1 MVIMMIMTNMI
12 IMIIMIIVIIISITM
27 VAPDIRPDNPAF
39 LIFGIRPYTG
49 FDLPDNRSD
58 TRY

>member
-1 MVIMMIMTNMI
+1 
-12 IMIIMIIVIIISITM
+12 
-27 VAPDIRPDNPAF
+27 

-58 TRY
+58 TRYWK